1 MKISFVIPAYNE
13 EKYIGKC
20 LDSILREVRSSK
32 IDAEVIAVNN
42 ASTDRTREIILAHPN
57 VKLVDELKKG
67 LAQARQSGFLVSSGE
82 IIANIDADSI
92 LAPGWIEK
100 AVLEFSQNKKL
111 VALSG
116 PYIYYDRSLWI
127 NFLVWIYYSLGY
139 IIHLF
144 NQYILRKG
152 AMLQGG
158 NFVLRRS
165 ALEEIGGFDVRIGFY
180 GEDTDIAK
188 RIQRVGQVK
197 FSFFFPMHTSARRF
211 SQEGFLFTALRYV
224 VNYFWVI
231 AFQKPFSKKYKD
243 IR

>member
-1 MKISFVIPAYNE
+1 MKISFVVPAFNE

-20 LDSILREVRSSK
+20 LDSIFHELCRSK

-42 ASTDRTREIILAHPN
+42 ASTDNTREIILAYFD
-57 VKLVDELKKG
+57 VKLIDEPKKG
-67 LAQARQSGFLVSSGE
+67 LSQARQAGFLASSGE

-100 AVLEFSQNKKL
+100 AVSEFSQNKKL

-116 PYIYYDRSLWI
+116 PYIYYDRSLWV
-127 NFLVWIYYSLGY
+127 NFLVWTYYLLGY

-144 NQYILRKG
+144 NQHVLQKG

-165 ALEEIGGFDVRIGFY
+165 ALEKIGGFDVRIGFY

-211 SQEGFLFTALRYV
+211 SGEGFFPTALRYV
-224 VNYFWVI
+224 INHFWVI
-231 AFQKPFSKKYKD
+231 IFQKPFSKKYKD

>member
-1 MKISFVIPAYNE
+1 MKISFVVPAYNE

-20 LDSILREVRSSK
+20 LESILREIARSK
-32 IDAEVIAVNN
+32 VDAEVIAVNN
-42 ASTDRTREIILAHPN
+42 ASTDKTREVILARPG
-57 VKLVDELKKG
+57 VLLVDELRKG
-67 LAQARQSGFLVSSGE
+67 LSQARQAGFIASSGE

-100 AVLEFSQNKKL
+100 AMREFSKNKKL

-116 PYIYYDRSLWI
+116 PYIYYDRSLWV
-127 NFLVWIYYSLGY
+127 NFLVWAYYLIGY
-139 IIHLF
+139 VGHLF
-144 NQYILRKG
+144 NHYILRKG

-165 ALEEIGGFDVRIGFY
+165 ALEKVGGFDVRIGFY

-188 RIQRVGQVK
+188 RIQKIGQAK
-197 FSFFFPMHTSARRF
+197 FSFFFPMRTSARRF
-211 SQEGFLFTALRYV
+211 SGEGLIFTAIRYGI
-224 VNYFWVI
+224 NHFWVI
-231 AFQKPFSKKYKD
+231 IFNKPFSKEYKD